1 MRKWGLLLCLLSLCY
16 TALSADIPIDPPA
29 HTLIPETQIPSLE
42 EATDSYKSTFSKML
56 GSLVMLVAVLVA
68 TMWILKRINRGKFR
82 FGNSQ
87 HISIVEKRAL
97 SPKTV
102 LYCLKIG
109 GKEIL
114 ISESQLEVRALTTLE
129 ETTLSQ
135 ENTTPP
141 SV

>member
-1 MRKWGLLLCLLSLCY
+1 MKKWGLLLSVL
-16 TALSADIPIDPPA
+16 ALGFIVLAAAPLDPPA
-29 HTLIPETQIPSLE
+29 HTLLPETQLPSLE
-42 EATDSYKSTFSKML
+42 EATDSYKSTFTKML
-56 GSLVMLVAVLVA
+56 GSLLMLIAVLVA

-102 LYCLKIG
+102 LYCLKVG

-129 ETTLSQ
+129 ETAPSQ
-135 ENTTPP
+135 ENDA
-141 SV
+141 SSS